1 MDTVQI
7 EFVDVKAQ
15 APGHNQ
21 IVIHHEDNHI
31 VLSPCK
37 AYEKATHAI
46 VCDYDKDDWIAWKWY
61 VDRLSLIHI

>member
-1 MDTVQI
+1 MDTIQI

-15 APGHNQ
+15 AHGHNQ
-21 IVIHHEDNHI
+21 IVIHHGDNHI

-46 VCDYDKDDWIAWKWY
+46 VCD
-61 VDRLSLIHI
+61 LSLIHI